1 MTTQVTGSG
10 VNFNGSTSGTI
21 LLTQPAVAGSNTI
34 TLPAETGTAR
44 TTVSSGT
51 VLQVVNYQTGAFA
64 TGTTIIPIDNTIPQI
79 TEGNEYMTL
88 AITPKSAT
96 SKLVIAIVVQGSI
109 NIAEWASMALFQDAT
124 ANALACGWNYLD
136 TATAA
141 LPLTL
146 THYMTSGTTSST
158 TFRVRIGTSAGN
170 TFSINGQSAA
180 RFGGT
185 LASSITITEVV
196 P

>member
-1 MTTQVTGSG
+1 MTVVYS
-10 VNFNGSTSGTI
+10 GSTSGTTTVQASPI
-21 LLTQPAVAGSNTI
+21 AGSTTL
-34 TLPAETGTAR
+34 TLPAETGTLR
-44 TTVSSGT
+44 STVSSGT

-64 TGTTIIPIDNTIPQI
+64 TGTTILPIDNTIPQN
-79 TEGNEYMTL
+79 TEGNEYMSL

-96 SKLVIAIVVQGSI
+96 SKLLIAVVVQGSV

-124 ANALACGWNYLD
+124 ANALACGWNYLG
-136 TATAA
+136 TATAGI
-141 LPLTL
+141 PLTL

-158 TFRVRIGTSAGN
+158 TFRVRIGTNGGN
-170 TFSINGQSAA
+170 TFSINGQGAA